1 VEERIARVLLEIAD
15 RIGKKNKDTII
26 IDAPLTRN
34 DIAEMTGTT
43 VETAI
48 RVMSKW
54 KKMGIINTDR
64 GYIEILKRKELE
76 KLAV

>member
-1 VEERIARVLLEIAD
+1 
-15 RIGKKNKDTII
+15 
-26 IDAPLTRN
+26 
-34 DIAEMTGTT
+34 MTGTT

-64 GYIEILKRKELE
+64 GFIEILKRKELE
-76 KLAV
+76 RLAV